1 MLTFII
7 LVYSSLDKSENCF
20 LNSQQFSKPWYVH
33 TSEMKHFKRSVILQL
48 NYLVNV
54 TKTLEVMPHE
64 YSWSNLKF
72 FRANTKAQQFS
83 DNVDSLDCFLASD
96 WLIKSFLSSHWLKL
110 TNLWSLMW
118 RASIHDLLSLNK
130 KILIFIQNFHTLSF

>member
-1 MLTFII
+1 MVTIVLTFII

-20 LNSQQFSKPWYVH
+20 LKDHQFSKPWYVH
-33 TSEMKHFKRSVILQL
+33 TSELKHFKRSVILQL

-83 DNVDSLDCFLASD
+83 DNVDRLDSLLASD
-96 WLIKSFLSSHWLKL
+96 WLIVIFSV
-110 TNLWSLMW
+110 
-118 RASIHDLLSLNK
+118 LSLVEIDK
-130 KILIFIQNFHTLSF
+130 SLISDVTSQYSWST